1 MTEAILSTDLQ
12 DIPFF
17 KRGKVRDIY
26 KIGDDLLIVASDR
39 ISAFDVVMPN
49 GIPDKGKILTAL
61 SNFWFDFAKDL
72 IKNHIINTDF
82 DFMVS
87 RAEKLK
93 NHEKQLKGRSV
104 LVKKTTPLPVECVV
118 RGYLAGSGWKEYKK
132 TGGISGI
139 KLPEGLRQADKLPEP
154 IFTPATKAVSG
165 HDENITQNQAKDAAG
180 EDVFNLIMEKSLS
193 VYKKASDY
201 ALSKGIIIADT
212 KFEFGKADT
221 VIARKLVPEGDE
233 ATKQSHNEI
242 ILIDEIL
249 TPDSSRFWPKD
260 TYSPGKSQPSFDKQF
275 VRDYLETLDWDKN
288 PPGPELPEDIV
299 NKTQQKYYQAL
310 SMLTRA

>member
-49 GIPDKGKILTAL
+49 GIPDKGKILTSL
-61 SNFWFDFAKDL
+61 SNFWFDFAKNI
-72 IKNHIINTDF
+72 IKNHIISTDF